1 MPEKVNLGAVH
12 GDSVLEVV
20 RTFEQASGQSVPYRI
35 APRRPGDVAAY
46 YADASNSG
54 SLPGWWAR
62 HNLANN
68 AQMRGAG
75 SKPAAVIYLHQRR
88 VSFAFKMPVLFNGLG
103 KSLDSIFMFATRRK
117 NNPGIRCAI
126 SQRIRNFSPRYQNF

>member
-1 MPEKVNLGAVH
+1 MPEKVNLGAGH

-54 SLPGWWAR
+54 SLPGWRAR

-75 SKPAAVIYLHQRR
+75 SRPAAVIYSHQRR
-88 VSFAFKMPVLFNGLG
+88 ISFAFKMPMFLYGLE
-103 KSLDSIFMFATRRK
+103 KSLDSIFMFAVCRK
-117 NNPGIRCAI
+117 NNSGIGCTV
-126 SQRIRNFSPRYQNF
+126 S